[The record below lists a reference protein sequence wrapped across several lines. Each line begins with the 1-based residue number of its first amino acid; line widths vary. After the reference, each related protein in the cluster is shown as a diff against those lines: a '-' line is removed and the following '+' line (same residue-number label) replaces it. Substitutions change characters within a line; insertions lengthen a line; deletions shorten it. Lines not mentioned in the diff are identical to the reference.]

1 MTEKPEKP
9 QRPERSLDKP
19 EASRPSGMKW
29 YKNEDIPRWIGALS
43 AALSAAAIIVAVSSY
58 LLARYGLETELVV
71 SAPEVIEFRCST
83 ASFEPSD
90 CAGEASNFVYLS
102 LTAAFRI
109 SAVGPDLHEAALKG
123 MDALVSIPRSDGTT
137 DVYRL
142 RSFWSGDLVGTEN
155 PGLKQSVPLSLKGGQ
170 SISQEIWFSRFRF
183 FARQM
188 HVMKDRIFCP
198 GMISSLSFKRPARS
212 NCRDC
217 RWCSGSMARTPAAA
231 VPKQSSAQS
240 TMAAAWPQ
248 SSSGSRPGRIAVP
261 CPGRYR

>member
-1 MTEKPEKP
+1 
-9 QRPERSLDKP
+9 
-19 EASRPSGMKW
+19 SRPSGMKW

-58 LLARYGLETELVV
+58 LLARYCFETELVV

-90 CAGEASNFVYLS
+90 CTGESSNFVYLS

-170 SISQEIWFSRFRF
+170 SISQEIWFFPISVLCESEACDERQNFLSWHDFKSQLQTASALKLPGLQVEFRF
-183 FARQM
+183 DGQNAGGGNPEPI
-188 HVMKDRIFCP
+188 VCSVNN
-198 GMISSLSFKRPARS
+198 GSSLATKLKRIEAREDRS
-212 NCRDC
+212 
-217 RWCSGSMARTPAAA
+217 S
-231 VPKQSSAQS
+231 VP
-240 TMAAAWPQ
+240 WPI
-248 SSSGSRPGRIAVP
+248 SVTLP
-261 CPGRYR
+261 CTEFLKGWGKES